1 MSTPAAGGTA
11 RLGGRHHLGIV
22 AACATL
28 LASAPLF
35 SLYESWNWL
44 FQCVLAVAMIAAA
57 AAGARTLRAPAWVQ
71 TLAMLAALA
80 LSVTW
85 QFPSGE
91 EWLLLPTA
99 GTLRHFSVLLGEVP
113 DVVASQAIPVA
124 DHDGLLLLTVVGVG
138 LVAIMVDLA
147 TVAMRRPAIA
157 GLPMLAIYSVPV
169 AVHKGSVPALAFLV
183 GAVGYLWLVAT
194 DNLDRVRRFGRRFTG
209 DGRDVPLW
217 EPSPLAAAGRRLT
230 VVGALIAVML
240 PLAVPG
246 MTTGLVD
253 RFGSGVAG
261 SGGSGGNPT
270 AVDLFANLDG
280 LLNRDT
286 TEELIQLTTDD
297 PDRYYLRIGVADEI
311 TEEGFGNRNPTGDPV
326 NAGINDDPPDREGV
340 TLHRNRAQVEILSWN
355 MSRAPTF
362 AYLDQVSGLGDDWRY
377 DPEQQVVFSP
387 ESGASGSF
395 EFEYLRPEFD
405 PDALRNAAPLPA
417 DHPIQEQFAE
427 VLPEPAITELV
438 AELTD
443 GVSNPYD
450 QVLAILSHFSR
461 ANGFRYSLETGPE
474 TTGSAIVDFVIENKL
489 GYCVQYASAMAWLVR
504 EAGLPSRV
512 AVGFTRG
519 SERAENTYILT
530 NHNLHAWTEVYF
542 EGFGWVPFDP
552 TPSLSIAGSA
562 ERSWAPDPDRPDPSA
577 SGPAA
582 NPGGGSSTNPEGQ
595 PDGNTP
601 EFAPEPGGGA
611 AGAAGSDGSVWRWW
625 VLGAAA
631 ALLALLVAP
640 ALRRIQL
647 RRRRAPRRRLPRVA
661 AEATTP
667 APGVVTGEP
676 ATAARHQAHAAWDEL
691 LDTMIDFQV
700 PLDPA
705 ETPRTT
711 ATRLVRECRLDVGG
725 ASPAGD
731 GARLLGQAEE
741 RARYAPSP
749 MSAAGLLTA
758 LRAVRRALAAEA
770 TRRTRWRARLLPPS
784 TLLRWRMA
792 AGEASTRA
800 AAATGRLGE
809 LGARLSPRRR
819 WLATRG

>member
-1 MSTPAAGGTA
+1 MSTPTAGGAA

-22 AACATL
+22 AAGATM
-28 LASAPLF
+28 LATAPLL
-35 SLYESWNWL
+35 SLYETWGWL
-44 FQCVLAVAMIAAA
+44 FRCGLAVAMIAAA
-57 AAGARTLRAPAWVQ
+57 AAGARALRAPAWLQ

-99 GTLRHFSVLLGEVP
+99 GTLEHFSVLLGEVP

-124 DHDGLLLLTVVGVG
+124 DHDGLLLLTTLGVG

-147 TVAMRRPAIA
+147 TVSMRRPAIA

-169 AVHKGSVPALAFLV
+169 AVHKGSVPAFTFLV

-230 VVGALIAVML
+230 VVGALLAVML
-240 PLAVPG
+240 PMVVPG

-253 RFGSGVAG
+253 RFGSGVG
-261 SGGSGGNPT
+261 GTGGSGGNPT
-270 AVDLFANLDG
+270 AVNLFATLDG
-280 LLNRDT
+280 LLNRDV
-286 TEELIQLTTDD
+286 TEDLIQLTTDD
-297 PDRYYLRIGVADEI
+297 PDRYYLRVGVADEI
-311 TEEGFGNRNPTGDPV
+311 TEDGFRNRNPSGDPV
-326 NAGINDDPPDREGV
+326 NAGIGADPPQRPGV
-340 TLHRNRAQVEILSWN
+340 TLHRNRARVEILNWN

-362 AYLDQVSGLGDDWRY
+362 SFLDRVSGLGDDWRY
-377 DPEQQVVFSP
+377 DPEQQIVFSP

-395 EFEYLRPEFD
+395 ELEYLRPEFD
-405 PDALRNAAPLPA
+405 PDALRTAGPLPE
-417 DHPIQEQFAE
+417 DDPIQEQFAE
-427 VLPEPAITELV
+427 VLPEPAITNLV

-443 GVSNPYD
+443 GLSNPYD
-450 QVLAILSHFSR
+450 QVLAILGHFSR
-461 ANGFRYSLETGPE
+461 ANGFRYSLETGPS
-474 TTGSAIVDFVIENKL
+474 TTGSAIVDFVIENQV
-489 GYCVQYASAMAWLVR
+489 GYCVQFASAMAWLVR
-504 EAGLPSRV
+504 EAGLPARV
-512 AVGFTRG
+512 AIGFTRG
-519 SERAENTYILT
+519 SERAENTYVLT

-562 ERSWAPDPDRPDPSA
+562 ERSWAPDPDTPDPSA
-577 SGPAA
+577 PAPGT
-582 NPGGGSSTNPEGQ
+582 NPGGGNPTNPEGQ

-611 AGAAGSDGSVWRWW
+611 GGPAESGGPVWRWW
-625 VLGAAA
+625 VFGSVA
-631 ALLALLVAP
+631 ALLLLLVAP

-647 RRRRAPRRRLPRVA
+647 RRRRAPGRPAMRVA
-661 AEATTP
+661 AEATP
-667 APGVVTGEP
+667 APGVVSGEP
-676 ATAARHQAHAAWDEL
+676 AAAARQQAHAAWDEL

-711 ATRLVRECRLDVGG
+711 ATRLVRECRLDAGG
-725 ASPAGD
+725 VSPAGD

-741 RARYAPSP
+741 RARYAPAP
-749 MSAAGLLTA
+749 MPAAGLLLA

-784 TLLRWRMA
+784 TLLRWRAA
-792 AGEASTRA
+792 AGDAGTRA
-800 AAATGRLGE
+800 ATAAGRLGE
-809 LGARLSPRRR
+809 LAARLSPRRR

>member
-22 AACATL
+22 AAAATM
-28 LASAPLF
+28 LATAPLL
-35 SLYESWNWL
+35 SLFETWGWL
-44 FQCVLAVAMIAAA
+44 FRCALAVAMIAAA
-57 AAGARTLRAPAWVQ
+57 AAGARALRAPAWVQ
-71 TLAMLAALA
+71 TLAMLAALGFS
-80 LSVTW
+80 LTW

-91 EWLLLPTA
+91 EWLLLPTT
-99 GTLRHFSVLLGEVP
+99 GTLEHFAVLLGEVP

-124 DHDGLLLLTVVGVG
+124 DHDGLLLLTTLGVG
-138 LVAIMVDLA
+138 LVAIMVDIA
-147 TVAMRRPAIA
+147 TVSMRRPAIA

-169 AVHKGSVPALAFLV
+169 AVHKGSVPAFYFLV

-230 VVGALIAVML
+230 VVGALVAVTL

-253 RFGSGVAG
+253 RFGSGVG
-261 SGGSGGNPT
+261 GTGSGGNPT
-270 AVDLFANLDG
+270 AVNLFAALDG
-280 LLNRDT
+280 LLNRDV
-286 TEELIQLTTDD
+286 TEDLIQLTTDD
-297 PDRYYLRIGVADEI
+297 PDRYYLRVGVADQI
-311 TEEGFGNRNPTGDPV
+311 TEDGFGHRNPSGDPL
-326 NAGINDDPPDREGV
+326 NAGIGESPPDGPGI

-362 AYLDQVSGLGDDWRY
+362 AHLDQVSGLDDDWRY
-377 DPEQQVVFSP
+377 DPEQQIVFSP

-405 PDALRNAAPLPA
+405 PDALRTAAPLA
-417 DHPIQEQFAE
+417 DDHPIQEQFAE
-427 VLPEPAITELV
+427 VLPEPAITDLV

-443 GVSNPYD
+443 GRPTPYD
-450 QVLAILSHFSR
+450 QVLAILGHFSR
-461 ANGFRYSLETGPE
+461 DNGFRYSLETGAQ
-474 TTGSAIVDFVIENKL
+474 TSGSAIVDFVIENQV

-504 EAGLPSRV
+504 EAGLPARV
-512 AVGFTRG
+512 AIGFTRG
-519 SERAENTYILT
+519 SERAENTYVLT

-562 ERSWAPDPDRPDPSA
+562 ERNWDPDPDTPDPA
-577 SGPAA
+577 VTGPSTT
-582 NPGGGSSTNPEGQ
+582 PGGGDSTNPDGQ
-595 PDGNTP
+595 PDGAGP
-601 EFAPEPGGGA
+601 EFAPEPGGGS
-611 AGAAGSDGSVWRWW
+611 GGSAESGGPVWRWW
-625 VLGAAA
+625 VLGSVA
-631 ALLALLVAP
+631 ALLVLLVAP

-647 RRRRAPRRRLPRVA
+647 RRRRIPRRPSPQVA
-661 AEATTP
+661 AEATP
-667 APGVVTGEP
+667 APGVVSGEP
-676 ATAARHQAHAAWDEL
+676 AAAARQRAHAAWDEL

-700 PLDPA
+700 TLDPA

-711 ATRLVRECRLDVGG
+711 ANRLVRECRLDAGG
-725 ASPAGD
+725 VSAAGD
-731 GARLLGQAEE
+731 GVRLLGQAEE

-749 MSAAGLLTA
+749 MSPAGLLAA

-770 TRRTRWRARLLPPS
+770 TRRTRLRARLLPPS
-784 TLLRWRMA
+784 TLLRWRAA

-809 LGARLSPRRR
+809 LVARLSPRRR